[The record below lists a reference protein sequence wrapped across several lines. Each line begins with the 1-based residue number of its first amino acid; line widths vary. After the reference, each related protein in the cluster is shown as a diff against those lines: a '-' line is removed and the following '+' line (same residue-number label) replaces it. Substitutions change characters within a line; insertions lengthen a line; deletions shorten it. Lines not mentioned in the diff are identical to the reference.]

1 MNIMLQGS
9 SSSHVHLDLREA
21 LDLTFGDDGGAE
33 GGAGG
38 SRDSEAFVTLADF
51 AYRTLQGS
59 RASRDSEMTEEGSS
73 EEEAGAAAGAQEVTR
88 QGGGATA
95 WNEDY
100 VLKRQFAS
108 LIPNFDPRPGRNNV
122 SQTMEVDVECP
133 GTLYTWCQTVAV

>member
-21 LDLTFGDDGGAE
+21 LDLTFGNDGDDGGAE

-59 RASRDSEMTEEGSS
+59 RDSEMTEEGSS
-73 EEEAGAAAGAQEVTR
+73 EEEAGAAAGCQEVTR

-133 GTLYTWCQTVAV
+133 GTLYTWC